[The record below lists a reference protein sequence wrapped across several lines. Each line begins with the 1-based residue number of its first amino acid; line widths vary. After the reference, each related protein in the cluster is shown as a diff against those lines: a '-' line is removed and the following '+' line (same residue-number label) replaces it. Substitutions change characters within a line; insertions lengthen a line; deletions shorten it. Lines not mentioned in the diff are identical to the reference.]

1 MGYPAVGNP
10 CQSVATSTCTIRGRK
25 RPIRTGVV
33 QFMRAALLTL
43 ACTAGAVPA
52 AEWPDL
58 SRSQAG
64 GWLELQRDQA
74 RRREQLRP
82 GAMES
87 SPEAAASLER
97 LERQERQERLDR
109 RALDRREA
117 QWLDDA
123 RRRHRWSGGTGA
135 ARAPA
140 LRAQIERAERTQR
153 LRRDLQRHTFGP
165 RPGTA
170 NIPGPSSPFRLR

>member
-1 MGYPAVGNP
+1 MGYNAVGNP
-10 CQSVATSTCTIRGRK
+10 SEPVATATCTVRGRK
-25 RPIRTGVV
+25 WPIRTGFV

-43 ACTAGAVPA
+43 ACTAGVVQA
-52 AEWPDL
+52 AEWLDL

-74 RRREQLRP
+74 RRREQLRGGGREP
-82 GAMES
+82 
-87 SPEAAASLER
+87 SPQAAASLER
-97 LERQERQERLDR
+97 REHQENLDR

-117 QWLDDA
+117 QWLSDA
-123 RRRHRWSGGTGA
+123 RRRHRLSGGTGA
-135 ARAPA
+135 PRDPA
-140 LRAQIERAERTQR
+140 LRAQIERAEGAQR

-170 NIPGPSSPFRLR
+170 NIPGPSPFRLR